1 MTMNETLK
9 TYVST
14 GIKVA
19 KGIRTGQYIMRI
31 SAGFLLLPKKD
42 YHVIPSVHYFKI
54 LDVLDDCYE
63 EKLHHINSERWF

>member
-31 SAGFLLLPKKD
+31 SAGFIVLTKKIIML
-42 YHVIPSVHYFKI
+42 YHQFIISKY
-54 LDVLDDCYE
+54 
-63 EKLHHINSERWF
+63 

>member
-1 MTMNETLK
+1 MTMNETWK

-63 EKLHHINSERWF
+63 EKITP